1 MASGRHELPVGIQE
15 CVHKIRPELLV
26 PFLAALHAVQ
36 ETHIGLTRPDWA
48 AIWMQDRFDDTPE
61 ALKRWLSSFWDS
73 YLDDIGA
80 RTAPPLLENAPG
92 PGNVDHGGRP
102 SSSQR
107 QHHEQGRQQLQL
119 LSDPGGRA
127 CARDN
132 QQVSIF
138 AAPATHLIDQRQA
151 HPKPMQTAALEAGP
165 AKKVAA
171 GHSQD
176 TAVAISGRSRGQTR
190 TALVGRKAGKYGV
203 PSLAATE
210 NASRNSV
217 KKAPSKSRRHDLG
230 YISRLAG
237 GSLRSGKAKSKL
249 HSAYSYAGL
258 YHCQS
263 GQICGHPLGHS
274 ETGQL
279 VAERASV
286 TKRKTRYKDL
296 RECWICGHCSARIS
310 SQVGDTA
317 VLSRHLSE
325 KHADLSD

>member
-1 MASGRHELPVGIQE
+1 MASGRHELPVGILE

-151 HPKPMQTAALEAGP
+151 HPKPMRLVQ
-165 AKKVAA
+165 KVAA
-171 GHSQD
+171 GHSQ
-176 TAVAISGRSRGQTR
+176 
-190 TALVGRKAGKYGV
+190 
-203 PSLAATE
+203 
-210 NASRNSV
+210 
-217 KKAPSKSRRHDLG
+217 
-230 YISRLAG
+230 AG

-286 TKRKTRYKDL
+286 TERTRYKDL
-296 RECWICGHCSARIS
+296 RECWICGHCIE
-310 SQVGDTA
+310 
-317 VLSRHLSE
+317 VLFL
-325 KHADLSD
+325 A